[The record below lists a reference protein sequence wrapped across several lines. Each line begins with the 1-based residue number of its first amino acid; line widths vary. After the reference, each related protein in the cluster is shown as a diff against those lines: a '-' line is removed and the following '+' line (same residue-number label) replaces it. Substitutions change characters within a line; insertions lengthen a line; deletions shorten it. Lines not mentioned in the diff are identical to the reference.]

1 MNGIACMQTTK
12 IFKTCGGQGERGDEA
27 RLAVPA
33 GQLLVEGQ
41 HLLDAGQRQGARLS
55 EGSSTRHCAV
65 FCAVGQ
71 SAMGSG
77 TRSAAPQT
85 HTLEALPAH
94 PVAAPPQLPL
104 LRWCTGSASVV
115 VAGLWRGRDFARA
128 ESSWSWS
135 WRLLFRSIRIRFHR
149 KMCRP
154 LGRPVPYQLSDG

>member
-12 IFKTCGGQGERGDEA
+12 NFKTCGGQGERGDEA

-65 FCAVGQ
+65 FCAVGR
-71 SAMGSG
+71 SAMRSG

-104 LRWCTGSASVV
+104 LQWCTGSASVWLLGSS
-115 VAGLWRGRDFARA
+115 AEAETSPASRA
-128 ESSWSWS
+128 ESSWW
-135 WRLLFRSIRIRFHR
+135 LLFRSIRIRFHR

-154 LGRPVPYQLSDG
+154 LGRPVPY